1 MMAGKRLTWIFELF
15 DKMSRPAKAIST
27 HLDDLDRKVKAA
39 TGHTKTFDDVMNRFS
54 GSSRKAGDGMGWFG
68 LKLMGWIYTARTAL
82 SVVSS
87 LGRGIGGLMMGFG
100 RAGLEAAGFKESA
113 TVGLGVLLGGK
124 GPADRVLR
132 QAVKFAAVTP
142 FETKSTIGWTRDLVA
157 AGFKQ
162 DELFTVLQGAGDV
175 AALRDFD
182 PQVVDR
188 IITVFRQIK
197 GKGRLQAEELMQ
209 LAEVGLPIGK
219 VYETIGKQ
227 VGMSALDLQS
237 PKNAGRISADLGIWG
252 ILETIRNNI
261 SGGKLGNVMEQ
272 MSGTMPGLLSTL
284 QSRPFEFL
292 MDLDKSEGFQSF
304 KKALKN
310 LVDVLDPETP
320 AGKRIK
326 KNAEDLFNRI
336 FGGIFKRFEDPGA
349 VEKWVADMM
358 AGFEKLIPRVGE
370 LATKIGDVAQ
380 NLSKVAN
387 VIDVIVNPGKVGTAA
402 GELFGFG
409 GHKAVEGGEKG
420 FIVSRIAALR
430 GKGKLSFLERSEL
443 NMLEERAKGLGF
455 TVPTVPPPPAAK
467 PGGKPTSM
475 RIEKGAFQ
483 FQISGAQDPKA
494 VGDEVRAALTSAW
507 EQMAAEAG
515 T

>member
-1 MMAGKRLTWIFELF
+1 MAGKRLVWIFELF

-27 HLDDLDRKVKAA
+27 HLDELDRKVKAA
-39 TGHTKTFDDVMNRFS
+39 TGDTKRFDDTT
-54 GSSRKAGDGMGWFG
+54 RKAGDSAKKAGDGFGWFG
-68 LKLMGWIYTARTAL
+68 LKLTGWIYAAKAAM
-82 SVVSS
+82 SVLTG
-87 LGRGIGGLMMGFG
+87 LGRGVGGLMMGFG

-132 QAVKFAAVTP
+132 QAVKFAGVTP

-219 VYETIGKQ
+219 VYETIGKR

-237 PKNAGRISADLGIWG
+237 PKNAGRISADTGIWG

-336 FGGIFKRFEDPGA
+336 FGGIFKRFEDPKA
-349 VEKWVADMM
+349 MEDFVNNLI
-358 AGFEKLIPRVGE
+358 AGFDRLIPRVERFAGALGIVLDKSLNIIERLNPPGE
-370 LATKIGDVAQ
+370 LDIAR
-380 NLSKVAN
+380 
-387 VIDVIVNPGKVGTAA
+387 GTLARGQMPSFGAA
-402 GELFGFG
+402 D
-409 GHKAVEGGEKG
+409 KARKLIEGAG
-420 FIVSRIAALR
+420 
-430 GKGKLSFLERSEL
+430 GKLTRDQLDVWKNAHREFYGPS
-443 NMLEERAKGLGF
+443 
-455 TVPTVPPPPAAK
+455 VPPPAAK
-467 PGGKPTSM
+467 PDAKPSAM

-483 FQISGAQDPKA
+483 FNINGAQDPRA

>member
-1 MMAGKRLTWIFELF
+1 MARHGVRWVFEIL
-15 DKMSRPAKAIST
+15 DKMSRPAKSMSNS
-27 HLDDLDRKVKAA
+27 LDELDRKLKAA
-39 TGHTKTFDDVMNRFS
+39 
-54 GSSRKAGDGMGWFG
+54 AGDTSKFEAMTRRTESATKRLGDGIGWAG
-68 LKLMGWIYTARTAL
+68 LKLSGWLYAL
-82 SVVSS
+82 KAAGSIVGGFVGG
-87 LGRGIGGLMMGFG
+87 LGRMGLAFAQ
-100 RAGLEAAGFKESA
+100 AGVEAAGFKESA
-113 TVGLGVLLGGK
+113 GVGLGVLLGGK

-132 QAVKFAAVTP
+132 QAVKFAGVTP

-219 VYETIGKQ
+219 VYETIGKR

-237 PKNAGRISADLGIWG
+237 PKNAGRISADTGIWG

-336 FGGIFKRFEDPGA
+336 FGGIFKRFEDPKA
-349 VEKWVADMM
+349 MEDFVNNLI
-358 AGFEKLIPRVGE
+358 AGFDRLIPRVERFAGALGIVLDKSLNIIERLNPPGE
-370 LATKIGDVAQ
+370 LDIAR
-380 NLSKVAN
+380 
-387 VIDVIVNPGKVGTAA
+387 GTLARGQMPSFGAA
-402 GELFGFG
+402 D
-409 GHKAVEGGEKG
+409 KARKLIEGAG
-420 FIVSRIAALR
+420 
-430 GKGKLSFLERSEL
+430 GKLTRDQLDVWKNAHREFYGPS
-443 NMLEERAKGLGF
+443 
-455 TVPTVPPPPAAK
+455 VPPPAAK
-467 PGGKPTSM
+467 PDAKPSAM

-483 FQISGAQDPKA
+483 FNINGAQDPRA

>member
-1 MMAGKRLTWIFELF
+1 
-15 DKMSRPAKAIST
+15 
-27 HLDDLDRKVKAA
+27 
-39 TGHTKTFDDVMNRFS
+39 
-54 GSSRKAGDGMGWFG
+54 
-68 LKLMGWIYTARTAL
+68 
-82 SVVSS
+82 
-87 LGRGIGGLMMGFG
+87 
-100 RAGLEAAGFKESA
+100 
-113 TVGLGVLLGGK
+113 
-124 GPADRVLR
+124 
-132 QAVKFAAVTP
+132 
-142 FETKSTIGWTRDLVA
+142 
-157 AGFKQ
+157 
-162 DELFTVLQGAGDV
+162 
-175 AALRDFD
+175 
-182 PQVVDR
+182 
-188 IITVFRQIK
+188 
-197 GKGRLQAEELMQ
+197 
-209 LAEVGLPIGK
+209 
-219 VYETIGKQ
+219 
-227 VGMSALDLQS
+227 
-237 PKNAGRISADLGIWG
+237 
-252 ILETIRNNI
+252 
-261 SGGKLGNVMEQ
+261 VMEQ

-467 PGGKPTSM
+467 PGGKPSAM
-475 RIEKGAFQ
+475 HIEKGAFQ
-483 FQISGAQDPKA
+483 FQINGAQDPKA
-494 VGDEVRAALTSAW
+494 VGDEVHAAMVAAW